1 MADAGVVTR
10 RCSSGPDHSSSYITT
25 NSSSR
30 LQLFLLPIRL
40 SLHLHQDKYDTP
52 FNLENTKDIHLRRKR
67 QDTESKPAMAGNIYS
82 PVLETSR
89 IFSDLCEQSERFSLP
104 PDVLANKDRVS
115 FSTSHN
121 EIYFPIPF
129 KETETLAAL
138 KGIEGSVAA
147 SIADLRFGAGAEPRG
162 VQVSL
167 EAATA
172 FGCQAYMAKVDGL
185 SKLDPNVK
193 SKLKNTDL
201 LAAQSNGY
209 RRMSANLYKTKI
221 PGEFFHIHG
230 SLEATKT
237 LEMIGLQG
245 HRPDLTD
252 YEEIIKVIEEKTQ
265 QYTAAELEEMN
276 KERRQAGV
284 TAYKYE
290 DFIKT
295 PHGKLNV
302 AEPAWKVTQL
312 PGDLPPTPFPANN
325 ENKKILQGVK
335 VLEMCRIIAGPTV
348 TRILA
353 EYGADVLKI
362 TSPSLSDVPFFQVDG
377 NMGKHA
383 ADLDLKSEAGRES
396 FEKLLEDV
404 DVIVDG
410 YRPGALDKLGYGAEA
425 MAALAQKRGKGIVY
439 VNENCFG
446 YDGEWAGRAGWQQ
459 IADSVTGIAWA
470 QGQFMGHST
479 PVVPPFPI
487 SDYGTGCMGAI
498 AALTGLYHRAKTGGS
513 YHGKASLMHY
523 DLLLFAMGQY
533 PADVQEELR
542 KVQSADFFKL
552 RHCDSVDRISSTVL
566 KSMQQRF
573 PHLYRAAG
581 EESEGR
587 KPLTELWSSRAYG
600 ADIEVVTPVAVIS
613 GVNNQFVRSSR
624 PNGSDRASWAD
635 FDVVEEDVKK
645 C

>member
-1 MADAGVVTR
+1 MAV
-10 RCSSGPDHSSSYITT
+10 
-25 NSSSR
+25 N
-30 LQLFLLPIRL
+30 
-40 SLHLHQDKYDTP
+40 K
-52 FNLENTKDIHLRRKR
+52 
-67 QDTESKPAMAGNIYS
+67 YS

-89 IFSDLCEQSERFSLP
+89 IFSELCEQAERFDLP
-104 PDVLANKDRVS
+104 PEVRENKDRVS

-147 SIADLRFGAGAEPRG
+147 AIADLRFGADAEPRA
-162 VQVSL
+162 VQVNL
-167 EAATA
+167 ESATA
-172 FGCQAYMAKVDGL
+172 FGCQAYMAKVGGL
-185 SKLDPNVK
+185 SKLDPDVK
-193 SKLKNTDL
+193 SKLKDTDL

-209 RRMSANLYKTKI
+209 RRMSANLYKTKN
-221 PGEFFHIHG
+221 PDEYFHIHG
-230 SLEATKT
+230 SLEATTT
-237 LEMIGLQG
+237 LNMIGLEG

-252 YEEIIKVIEEKTQ
+252 YEEIIKVIEAKVQ
-265 QYTAAELEEMN
+265 KYTAAELEVMN

-284 TAYKYE
+284 TAYKHD

-295 PHGKLNV
+295 PHGSLNV
-302 AEPAWKVTQL
+302 QEPAWKVSKL
-312 PGDLPPTPFPANN
+312 PGDLPPTPFPARRNGSN
-325 ENKKILQGVK
+325 RILEGVK

-362 TSPSLSDVPFFQVDG
+362 TSPNLSDVPFFQVDG

-383 ADLDLKSEAGRES
+383 ADLDLKSEAGRQE
-396 FEKLLEDV
+396 FEKLLDEV

-410 YRPGALDKLGYGAEA
+410 YRPGALDKLGYGVEA
-425 MAALAQKRGKGIVY
+425 MAAMAQKRGKGIVY

-446 YDGEWAGRAGWQQ
+446 YEGEWAGRAGWQQ
-459 IADSVTGIAWA
+459 IADCVTGIAWA
-470 QGQFMGHST
+470 QGKFMGLST

-533 PADVQEELR
+533 SDEVQEELR
-542 KVQSADFFKL
+542 KAQPAEFFKL

-566 KSMQQRF
+566 KGMQQRF
-573 PHLYRAAG
+573 PHLYLPPAAVSA
-581 EESEGR
+581 EHN
-587 KPLTELWSSRAYG
+587 PLTELWSCRAYG
-600 ADIEVVTPVAVIS
+600 ADIEIVKPVAAVE
-613 GVNNQFVRSSR
+613 GVDNRFVRASR
-624 PNGSDRASWAD
+624 PNGFDRATWDD
-635 FDVVEEDVKK
+635 FNVQEEDVRK